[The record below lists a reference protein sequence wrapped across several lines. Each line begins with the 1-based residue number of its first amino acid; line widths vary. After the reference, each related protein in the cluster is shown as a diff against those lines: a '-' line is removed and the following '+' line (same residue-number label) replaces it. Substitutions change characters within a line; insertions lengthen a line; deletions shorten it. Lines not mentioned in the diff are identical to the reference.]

1 MAKKAPPAETLE
13 VHEDFE
19 FQRREWIVQRVGWG
33 AMALLVLAALLGLLG
48 RGPLSSANI
57 TTTDGAIRVEYDRF
71 LHYHSQGELR
81 IFVRA
86 ETADT
91 NELRLWVD
99 RDFLSKIE
107 LQRVTPEP
115 ERVEAGSD
123 RHVFVFRVTDRSK
136 LTLVTFQFE
145 PNEVG
150 SLTCRLGTVDSEP
163 AQFGQFVYP

>member
-13 VHEDFE
+13 VHEDPE
-19 FQRREWIVQRVGWG
+19 FQRREWIFQRVGWG
-33 AMALLVLAALLGLLG
+33 AMALFVIAALLGLFG
-48 RGPLSSANI
+48 QGPLSTASFA
-57 TTTDGAIRVEYDRF
+57 TADGAIRVEYDRF
-71 LHYHSQGELR
+71 LHYHAQAELK

-86 ETADT
+86 DAADT

-99 RDFLSKIE
+99 RDFLAGIE
-107 LQRVTPEP
+107 LQSVTPEP

-123 RHVFVFRVTDRSK
+123 RHFFVFRIADRSK

-145 PNEVG
+145 PDEMG
-150 SLTCRLGTVDSEP
+150 SLTCQLGTVDSET